1 MYWTGLTTAS
11 TPPFFYRMSRS
22 TKVLRQPTSDF
33 EMIVQKVL
41 LSKGPMVTPRIVNSI
56 MSGRKSVSEIVEV
69 MRAMDREGLGEY
81 FDDMRTKLS
90 PGAPR
95 KMFVKKSAD
104 EIMDDLERYGVSPS
118 AYEEIFAFGP
128 HFPSVAANVW
138 YPPREQLLCC
148 TEQRVARIVRKILLE
163 KGQLVSP
170 RQVSMHMSGNE
181 RVETIV
187 TIMRR
192 LSAESVGIFY
202 ELYSRP
208 PMKPLKRVFL
218 KRPTAEIYVD
228 LVRYG
233 INASEYEDKF
243 QQLNKY
249 SLTCADSLT
258 TTTADLHPGKPGHVV
273 GGSKNVA

>member
-1 MYWTGLTTAS
+1 
-11 TPPFFYRMSRS
+11 MSRS

-118 AYEEIFAFGP
+118 AYEEMYHTPG
-128 HFPSVAANVW
+128 
-138 YPPREQLLCC
+138 
-148 TEQRVARIVRKILLE
+148 RIR
-163 KGQLVSP
+163 
-170 RQVSMHMSGNE
+170 
-181 RVETIV
+181 
-187 TIMRR
+187 
-192 LSAESVGIFY
+192 F
-202 ELYSRP
+202 
-208 PMKPLKRVFL
+208 
-218 KRPTAEIYVD
+218 
-228 LVRYG
+228 
-233 INASEYEDKF
+233 
-243 QQLNKY
+243 
-249 SLTCADSLT
+249 
-258 TTTADLHPGKPGHVV
+258 
-273 GGSKNVA
+273 